1 MSVMIYMTVTVDGE
15 QVTPVVHISSFQAA
29 PWSGQ
34 GGVTLGEISLEGVT
48 LGEISLEDV
57 RFGTEVAQEIIG
69 FAERLKRESS

>member
-15 QVTPVVHISSFQAA
+15 QVTPVVHVSSFQAA

-34 GGVTLGEISLEGVT
+34 GGVTLGEISLEN
-48 LGEISLEDV
+48 V

>member
-34 GGVTLGEISLEGVT
+34 GGVTLGEISLE
-48 LGEISLEDV
+48 DV

>member
-1 MSVMIYMTVTVDGE
+1 MIYMTVTVDGE
-15 QVTPVVHISSFQAA
+15 QVTPVVHVSSFQAA

-34 GGVTLGEISLEGVT
+34 GGVTLGEISLEN
-48 LGEISLEDV
+48 V